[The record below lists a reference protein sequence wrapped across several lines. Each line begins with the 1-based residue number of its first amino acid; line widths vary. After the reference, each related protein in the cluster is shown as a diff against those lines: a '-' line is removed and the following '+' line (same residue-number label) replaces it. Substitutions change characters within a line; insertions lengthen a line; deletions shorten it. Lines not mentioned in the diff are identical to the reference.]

1 MSSAPSTVLQS
12 LAQRIHEMEAQANGR
27 RRPSFSLG
35 SAALDGLLP
44 DGRLPAGS
52 AVELLSAGEGTGAW
66 TLALLMAKHACRGRK
81 VLVVVD
87 GQRGFYPPAVAQW
100 GIDLEQSI
108 VVHPRN
114 RREALLAT
122 NLSLRCSAVGA
133 VVGYYDQLRTLDAR
147 KLQLA
152 AEAGGGVGFLLRP
165 QGALR
170 VPSFAQLRLLIGPV
184 ASREA
189 ARRLRVEVVRCRG
202 GKSGQSVQLEVSDET
217 GDVRLLPEVA
227 SPATAARADGTAG

>member
-1 MSSAPSTVLQS
+1 MSSPPSAVLQS
-12 LAQRIHEMEAQANGR
+12 LAQRIHEIEARANCRRQA
-27 RRPSFSLG
+27 SFSLG

-44 DGRLPAGS
+44 AGRLPAGS
-52 AVELLSAGEGTGAW
+52 AVELLSAAAGAGAW
-66 TLALLMAKHACRGRK
+66 TLALLMAKHACGGGK

-87 GQRGFYPPAVAQW
+87 GQRGFYPPAAAQW
-100 GIDLEQSI
+100 GIDLEQAI

-165 QGALR
+165 HGALR
-170 VPSFAQLRLLIGPV
+170 VPSFAQLRLLIGPI
-184 ASREA
+184 ASVA

-202 GKSGQSVQLEVSDET
+202 GKSGQWLLLEVSDET
-217 GDVRLLPEVA
+217 GHVRLLPELA
-227 SPATAARADGTAG
+227 SPAAPARAGGASG